1 MSRFVALINDDNR
14 ASNQT
19 TIYINLDNI
28 STFDTTYPV
37 NEEDIGQFR
46 LTVRTLKETLTFKGE
61 VAKQNIRLLEDAVN
75 ERNWSRELR

>member
-1 MSRFVALINDDNR
+1 MALSIITKNITN
-14 ASNQT
+14 
-19 TIYINLDNI
+19 DNI
-28 STFDTTYPV
+28 DDYCI

-75 ERNWSRELR
+75 DRNWSRELR